1 MHLKGNKQQN
11 LFWECD
17 SAMIQI
23 CFRCTIMFALLS
35 FLSHYP
41 NDFISYLAATIYPV
55 FLAVKQ

>member
-23 CFRCTIMFALLS
+23 DGMFSL
-35 FLSHYP
+35 YW
-41 NDFISYLAATIYPV
+41 
-55 FLAVKQ
+55 